1 MHIMNLVTGLK
12 LRARINV
19 KAFLSEKFWSK
30 GAQNKKS
37 LRHHEE
43 RAEQSQG
50 KPSSSNQGVSKA
62 APLLGVNIPTDLCAL
77 YRALCKRIN
86 NRCIVDSFD
95 GRRLLFIARW
105 AGRHSQQQDAGPG
118 PGGPTLTGPRLRH
131 VGQVRLTGIGSD

>member
-62 APLLGVNIPTDLCAL
+62 APLLGEYPNGFVRPLP
-77 YRALCKRIN
+77 RALQKIR
-86 NRCIVDSFD
+86 
-95 GRRLLFIARW
+95 
-105 AGRHSQQQDAGPG
+105 Q
-118 PGGPTLTGPRLRH
+118 
-131 VGQVRLTGIGSD
+131 